1 MGTDAT
7 VFGSFVLI
15 DRAIVFVNE
24 FDLNRGLVDLKVY
37 PVLVDDFYS
46 NRSLVDLKVEFNP
59 LMMEELHL

>member
-1 MGTDAT
+1 M

-15 DRAIVFVNE
+15 DRGIVFFNE
-24 FDLNRGLVDLKVY
+24 FDLNRGLLDSLKVY

>member
-1 MGTDAT
+1 M
-7 VFGSFVLI
+7 VFGSFVLV

-46 NRSLVDLKVEFNP
+46 NQCLLDLKVEFNP

>member
-1 MGTDAT
+1 M

-15 DRAIVFVNE
+15 DRAIVFFNE
-24 FDLNRGLVDLKVY
+24 FDLNRGLVDSLKVY

>member
-1 MGTDAT
+1 M

-15 DRAIVFVNE
+15 DRAIVFFNE
-24 FDLNRGLVDLKVY
+24 FDLNRGLLDSLKVY

>member
-1 MGTDAT
+1 M

-15 DRAIVFVNE
+15 DRGIVFFNE
-24 FDLNRGLVDLKVY
+24 FDLNRGLVDSLKVY